1 MGNSPPCD
9 VEYPTF
15 FKRLISGDFRGLDF
29 LKKFKPIDE
38 SYQKSS
44 LVELKTKGLKHSLAD
59 ALDRKDYALA
69 EAINTKIKEIQAGL
83 A

>member
-1 MGNSPPCD
+1 M
-9 VEYPTF
+9 
-15 FKRLISGDFRGLDF
+15 
-29 LKKFKPIDE
+29 KKFKPIDQ

-59 ALDRKDYALA
+59 ALERKDYALV
-69 EAINTKIKEIQAGL
+69 EAINAKIKEIQAGL